1 MIVNRGEND
10 GFVIIRSE
18 GDSHTILGYS
28 EHGHINTEA
37 MPENLRYWLQCYV
50 AENEQTILSYKNDHV
65 KYKAHAPLLT
75 TIAWDQNDPYN
86 LMTPYY
92 VGTTHAATGCAA
104 TAMAQILY
112 FHHWPLQGK
121 GTASYKCS
129 TLNNATLTADFS
141 KDTYNWASMKPQ
153 YNIPGDNDQES
164 SREAVALLM
173 RDCGYA
179 IHMLYGAQSGADTG
193 LWPAALVD
201 NFSYD
206 KGIGLL
212 NRQYYT
218 QQEWDDIIHKE
229 IDNNRPVFAA
239 PSEAAAITTT
249 HQLSAGNVLPI
260 DSIAVTASLT
270 GNAGVY
276 AGDITAYIYDA
287 TGKTV
292 MGSFNPQFVMIEKGQ
307 TVTIPLHGTFENGIP
322 GTTYM
327 LRLVDLTNSSFI
339 TPKDLA
345 SCTFVLSS
353 PTTDINANSAPAIK
367 HPHSAVSYDLRG
379 IRIYDHHHGAV
390 IVGKKKMI
398 K

>member
-179 IHMLYGAQSGADTG
+179 IHML
-193 LWPAALVD
+193 
-201 NFSYD
+201 
-206 KGIGLL
+206 
-212 NRQYYT
+212 
-218 QQEWDDIIHKE
+218 
-229 IDNNRPVFAA
+229 
-239 PSEAAAITTT
+239 
-249 HQLSAGNVLPI
+249 
-260 DSIAVTASLT
+260 
-270 GNAGVY
+270 
-276 AGDITAYIYDA
+276 
-287 TGKTV
+287 
-292 MGSFNPQFVMIEKGQ
+292 
-307 TVTIPLHGTFENGIP
+307 
-322 GTTYM
+322 
-327 LRLVDLTNSSFI
+327 RLVDLTNSSFI